1 MIFLTTVTFLFVILA
16 LGILIGYSVK
26 SYIDKRAFENYL
38 REITPSF
45 EEIENEKD
53 LPTEGGHYYKVN
65 LADNESE
72 FLVAEKMDYS
82 QIDFSNSLI
91 ILFKSNNK
99 KPFRITEIRF
109 NNSDCLRFP
118 KEDDF
123 VLQNFNGFYLVFR
136 KEDKKV
142 LINAK
147 IKIEDVS
154 MGKAVRA

>member
-1 MIFLTTVTFLFVILA
+1 MNFLTTLTFLFVILA

-45 EEIENEKD
+45 EEIENKKD

-72 FLVAEKMDYS
+72 FLVAEKIDYS
-82 QIDFSNSLI
+82 QIDFPNSLI
-91 ILFKSNNK
+91 ILFKSNDE
-99 KPFRITEIRF
+99 KPFRILEMRL
-109 NNSDCLRFP
+109 NNSECLRFP

-123 VLQNFNGFYLVFR
+123 VLQNFNSFFLVFR
-136 KEDKKV
+136 KEDEDV
-142 LINAK
+142 LDNAK
-147 IKIEDVS
+147 IKFEDVS
-154 MGKAVRA
+154 KGKAVRL